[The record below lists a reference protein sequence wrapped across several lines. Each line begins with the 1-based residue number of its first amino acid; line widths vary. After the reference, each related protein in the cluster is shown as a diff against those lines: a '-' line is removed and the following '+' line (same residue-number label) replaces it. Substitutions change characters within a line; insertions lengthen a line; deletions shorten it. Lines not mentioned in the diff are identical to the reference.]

1 MLLIQVVTDAAWCR
15 QELATGGS
23 GDRKGGKCIKCLKV
37 EEIGDID
44 SYDANT
50 TIMNLVTFIFGVIY
64 NRKTIICS
72 LPINFINNKFSDV
85 CAETT
90 FLNND

>member
-1 MLLIQVVTDAAWCR
+1 LEADIEKVGCVEMSV
-15 QELATGGS
+15 
-23 GDRKGGKCIKCLKV
+23 GKCIKYLKL

-44 SYDANT
+44 IYDANA
-50 TIMNLVTFIFGVIY
+50 TIMNRVTFIFGVIY

-72 LPINFINNKFSDV
+72 LSINFINDKFSDV

-90 FLNND
+90 FHYDD

>member
-1 MLLIQVVTDAAWCR
+1 MRV
-15 QELATGGS
+15 
-23 GDRKGGKCIKCLKV
+23 GKCIKYLKV

-44 SYDANT
+44 IYDANA

-72 LPINFINNKFSDV
+72 LSINFINDKFSDV
-85 CAETT
+85 YAETS
-90 FLNND
+90 FHNDD

>member
-1 MLLIQVVTDAAWCR
+1 MRLGVVKSYPLVEA
-15 QELATGGS
+15 EIEKGGCVEM
-23 GDRKGGKCIKCLKV
+23 KVGKCIKCLKV

-44 SYDANT
+44 IYDANA

-90 FLNND
+90 FHNND